1 MDKIQVLLDERIEK
15 DIQNLDMLDGSQKS
29 DAIDDLT
36 KLYKLRIEDTKINA
50 DQAVSAKELELKQ
63 KQANSQKVDRWINV
77 GLQVGLSLASLIAYD
92 VWFRRGLKF
101 EETGSIGSPMTR
113 NLLSRLIPKK

>member
-1 MDKIQVLLDERIEK
+1 MDKIQALLDERIEK

>member
-1 MDKIQVLLDERIEK
+1 MDKIQALLDERIEK

-36 KLYKLRIEDTKINA
+36 KLYKLRIEDTKINV

-92 VWFRRGLKF
+92 IWFRRGLKF